1 MISIESALPRLK
13 KCIERQVPTFNAP
26 DLVLERKHRA
36 HILYV
41 GAYGLANREAG
52 KTEDLTWYEIQS
64 KSQYEFEQ
72 LEPSLFHIGDDPR
85 SPELIRFDVM
95 IEGKAV
101 QVILSGGAYSRTF
114 TR

>member
-13 KCIERQVPTFNAP
+13 KCIERQVPTLNAP
-26 DLVLERKHRA
+26 GLALERKHRD

-52 KTEDLTWYEIQS
+52 KAEDLPWHEIQ
-64 KSQYEFEQ
+64 SQYEFEQ
-72 LEPSLFHIGDDPR
+72 LETGLFHIGDDPR
-85 SPELIRFDVM
+85 SPEFIRFDVV

-114 TR
+114 TH